1 MPNFATAADAL
12 TTALATVD
20 SRLTNI
26 DISSQLELYLDL
38 IGRRASIQAAIAA
51 SGGGGSSSITSNTSI
66 EYGVGASTA
75 KTTRIAIATD
85 ANAVSYPDS
94 RSSTTTLNSATLNA
108 AFTLANPNGG
118 STVSFVVIGLTASGA
133 TLTIEASDDNGT
145 SYAAVNGIT
154 PVTGALFSTFTT
166 DRQFRVNAAGRN
178 QIRVRISIV
187 GTGNITVAG
196 TVSNGVGAVM
206 LSSPL
211 PQLPPALGAQP
222 SANSLSFVQAT
233 DIAPAY
239 QSTATITRAANTTA
253 YTANDTY
260 GAAFELTGLGASGAF
275 VMVTDIEI
283 IFNISALP
291 SGMAGFALYPYLVT
305 PPSAIADN
313 GAFSIPSGDRA
324 SVLSPNGISLSAS
337 LARGGGS
344 VVAQANNLNLV
355 YKLTGTSL
363 FAYLVTLA
371 AFTPAA
377 VSETATIKVRAL
389 AL

>member
-20 SRLTNI
+20 SRLTSI

-38 IGRRASIQAAIAA
+38 ISRRASIQAAIAA
-51 SGGGGSSSITSNTSI
+51 SGGGGGAVTVAQLPSSL
-66 EYGVGASTA
+66 GA
-75 KTTRIAIATD
+75 KT
-85 ANAVSYPDS
+85 
-94 RSSTTTLNSATLNA
+94 
-108 AFTLANPNGG
+108 
-118 STVSFVVIGLTASGA
+118 
-133 TLTIEASDDNGT
+133 
-145 SYAAVNGIT
+145 
-154 PVTGALFSTFTT
+154 
-166 DRQFRVNAAGRN
+166 
-178 QIRVRISIV
+178 
-187 GTGNITVAG
+187 
-196 TVSNGVGAVM
+196 
-206 LSSPL
+206 
-211 PQLPPALGAQP
+211 
-222 SANSLSFVQAT
+222 SANSLSVVNAA
-233 DIAPAY
+233 DIIPAY
-239 QSTATITRAANTTA
+239 LSTATITRAANTTA

-260 GAAFELTGLGASGAF
+260 GAAFELTNIGASGSF

-283 IFNISALP
+283 IFNLTALP

-363 FAYLVTLA
+363 FAYLVTLG
-371 AFTPAA
+371 AFPPAA
-377 VSETATIKVRAL
+377 NSETATIKVRAI